1 MWSVIDKEREGL
13 PVASIGML
21 IRFTMANARR
31 NVTEMHTNFCVLT
44 TCGTATRLLLHQGA
58 ASDLGQVDGA

>member
-1 MWSVIDKEREGL
+1 
-13 PVASIGML
+13 
-21 IRFTMANARR
+21 
-31 NVTEMHTNFCVLT
+31 VLT